1 MGETLTMSYDTA
13 DTFIELPAN
22 TGLLRGQYKILR
34 CLSQGGF
41 GITYLAQDSLQREV
55 VLKECF
61 AAQLCT
67 REGLDVHLLDDAR
80 TRDFKNLLAHFKKE
94 AYRLAALDHSG
105 IVSVHQVFAENQT
118 AYMAMDYCRGHDL
131 FTIVDET
138 PERMT
143 EELMKE
149 FLCQAL
155 LSVNYTHERGFLH
168 RDIAPDN
175 FLLDGNDHAVLIDYG
190 SAADI
195 VQNDRP
201 NATRLLAV
209 KDGYSPFEF
218 YASSDAQDASSDLYS
233 LGATLHFMI
242 TGEAPPNSQSR
253 LTAVSSGEPDPFEKL
268 TETDWDVSQTFLD
281 PINQALS
288 LHQRDRLRSAA
299 EWLDRMTE
307 IERSSLASMGSGP
320 VHEIGSSIS
329 RLVSETNSELKRG
342 LPKSL
347 QSDQIVPKQEPEKP
361 KKIVQ
366 PVDIFG
372 NPIHDVDAYL
382 KEQERTVPRRRPR
395 ASGGRV
401 SKPRPRRIGT
411 PPSKVEEDAVTQ

>member
-1 MGETLTMSYDTA
+1 MSYDAA
-13 DTFIELPAN
+13 DIFVELPAH
-22 TGLLRGQYKILR
+22 TDLLRGQYKILR

-67 REGLDVHLLDDAR
+67 RDGLDVQLLEECR

-94 AYRLAALDHSG
+94 AYRLAALNHPG

-118 AYMAMDYCRGHDL
+118 AYMAMDYCRGDDL
-131 FTIVDET
+131 FTIVEET
-138 PERMT
+138 PERLT
-143 EELMKE
+143 EHLMKE

-155 LSVNYTHERGFLH
+155 LAISYTHERGFLH

-175 FLLDGNDHAVLIDYG
+175 FLLDGNDHATLIDYG

-195 VQNDRP
+195 VQSTKP
-201 NATRLLAV
+201 HATRLLAV
-209 KDGYSPFEF
+209 KDGYSPYEF

-253 LTAVSSGEPDPFEKL
+253 LSAASSGEPDPFEHL
-268 TETDWDVSQTFLD
+268 TEGDWDVSQTFLD

-288 LHQRDRLRSAA
+288 LHQKDRLRSAV

-307 IERSSLASMGSGP
+307 SERSNASRRTP
-320 VHEIGSSIS
+320 IPLHEIGSTIA
-329 RLVSETNSELKRG
+329 RLVSETNSGLQRG

-347 QSDQIVPKQEPEKP
+347 QPAATPPKTKP
-361 KKIVQ
+361 GPVKQRVQ

-382 KEQERTVPRRRPR
+382 KEQE
-395 ASGGRV
+395 ALRV
-401 SKPRPRRIGT
+401 RPRRPQNEPDDV
-411 PPSKVEEDAVTQ
+411 PPHSQKAVSPKSVVQEDTVIR

>member
-1 MGETLTMSYDTA
+1 MSYDTA
-13 DTFIELPAN
+13 ETFVELPAN
-22 TGLLRGQYKILR
+22 TDLLRGQYKILR

-67 REGLDVHLLDDAR
+67 RDGLDVRLLDDVR
-80 TRDFKNLLAHFKKE
+80 TRDFGNLLAHFKKE
-94 AYRLAALDHSG
+94 AYRLAALDHPG

-118 AYMAMDYCRGHDL
+118 AYMAMDYCRGNDL
-131 FTIVDET
+131 FTVVDET

-143 EELMKE
+143 EDLMKE

-155 LSVNYTHERGFLH
+155 LSINYTHERGFLH

-175 FLLDGNDHAVLIDYG
+175 FLLDGNDHAILIDYG

-195 VQNDRP
+195 VQNNKP

-242 TGEAPPNSQSR
+242 TGDAPPNSQSR
-253 LTAVSSGEPDPFEKL
+253 LSAVSSGEPDPFEKL
-268 TETDWDVSQTFLD
+268 TELDWDVSQSFLD

-307 IERSSLASMGSGP
+307 NERSSIANMGP
-320 VHEIGSSIS
+320 IPIHEIGSTIS
-329 RLVSETNSELKRG
+329 RLVSETNSGLTRG
-342 LPKSL
+342 LPKSM
-347 QSDQIVPKQEPEKP
+347 QSQKILPKEEPQKPEKR
-361 KKIVQ
+361 VQ

-382 KEQERTVPRRRPR
+382 KEQERAVPRRRPR
-395 ASGGRV
+395 AAGGRV
-401 SKPRPRRIGT
+401 SKPRPRKIGIQQN
-411 PPSKVEEDAVTQ
+411 KIEEDAVTQ

>member
-1 MGETLTMSYDTA
+1 MSHAIGDTNV
-13 DTFIELPAN
+13 ELPAQ
-22 TGLLRGQYKILR
+22 TDLLRGQYRILR

-61 AAQLCT
+61 ASQLCT
-67 REGLDVHLLDDAR
+67 RDGLDVQLLDASR
-80 TRDFKNLLAHFKKE
+80 TQDFNNLLAHFKKE

-118 AYMAMDYCRGHDL
+118 AYMAMDYCRGDDL
-131 FTIVDET
+131 FTIVDNT
-138 PERMT
+138 PERLT
-143 EELMKE
+143 ENLMKE

-155 LSVNYTHERGFLH
+155 LAISYTHERGFLH

-175 FLLDGNDHAVLIDYG
+175 FLLGSNDHATLIDYG

-195 VQNDRP
+195 VQNDKP

-218 YASSDAQDASSDLYS
+218 YASSDAQDSSSDLYS

-242 TGEAPPNSQSR
+242 TGEAPPNSQTR
-253 LTAVSSGEPDPFEKL
+253 LTAVSSGEPDPFESLK
-268 TETDWDVSQTFLD
+268 ETDWDVSQAFLD
-281 PINQALS
+281 SINQALS
-288 LHQRDRLRSAA
+288 LHQRDRIRSAA

-307 IERSSLASMGSGP
+307 TERSNFADLGP
-320 VHEIGSSIS
+320 VPMHEIGSTIA
-329 RLVSETNSELKRG
+329 RLVSETNSDLERG

-347 QSDQIVPKQEPEKP
+347 QSEQPQVAVEPEKT
-361 KKIVQ
+361 KTSVQ

-382 KEQERTVPRRRPR
+382 REQERLSIRPRRRAKAQGLRP
-395 ASGGRV
+395 
-401 SKPRPRRIGT
+401 PRPKKTGT
-411 PPSKVEEDAVTQ
+411 PNKTIKEDAVTR

>member
-1 MGETLTMSYDTA
+1 MSYDAA
-13 DTFIELPAN
+13 DTYVELPAN
-22 TGLLRGQYKILR
+22 TELLRGQYRILR

-41 GITYLAQDSLQREV
+41 GITYLAQDSLEREV

-61 AAQLCT
+61 AAQLCS
-67 REGLDVHLLDDAR
+67 RDGQNVRLLDNR
-80 TRDFKNLLAHFKKE
+80 RKRDFRHLLAHFKKE
-94 AYRLAALDHSG
+94 AYRLAALDHPG
-105 IVSVHQVFAENQT
+105 IVGVHQVFAENQT
-118 AYMAMDYCRGHDL
+118 AYMAMDYCRGDDL
-131 FTIVDET
+131 FTIVDDT
-138 PERMT
+138 PERLT
-143 EELMKE
+143 EHRMKD

-155 LSVNYTHERGFLH
+155 LAIRYTHERGFLH

-175 FLLDGNDHAVLIDYG
+175 FLLDRNDHATLIDYG

-195 VQNDRP
+195 VQSDMP

-218 YASSDAQDASSDLYS
+218 YASSAAQDASSDLYS

-242 TGEAPPNSQSR
+242 TGEAPPNSQMR

-268 TETDWDVSQTFLD
+268 TEADWDIGQAFLD
-281 PINQALS
+281 LVNQALS

-299 EWLDRMTE
+299 AWLDRVTE
-307 IERSSLASMGSGP
+307 GERSSFATLGP
-320 VHEIGSSIS
+320 MPMHEIGSTIS
-329 RLVSETNSELKRG
+329 RLVSETNNGLQRG

-347 QSDQIVPKQEPEKP
+347 QDITAVPSEAP
-361 KKIVQ
+361 KKKKKRVQ

-382 KEQERTVPRRRPR
+382 QEQERL
-395 ASGGRV
+395 
-401 SKPRPRRIGT
+401 SKRPRRQPKPQSGPVSRPKTSGT
-411 PPSKVEEDAVTQ
+411 EPKAIEEDAVTR